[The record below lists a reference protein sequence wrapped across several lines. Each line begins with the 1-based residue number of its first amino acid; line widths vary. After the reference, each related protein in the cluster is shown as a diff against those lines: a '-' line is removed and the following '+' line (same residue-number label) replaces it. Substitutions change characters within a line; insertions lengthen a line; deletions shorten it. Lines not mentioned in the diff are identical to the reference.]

1 MNRLLAAAAIVG
13 MSVALAACEGPN
25 REPQLNT
32 MQSNVDQTYEGDFG
46 ELLYN
51 MYQAGKKAEYAED
64 AKAHLEADPPYIYN
78 HLDLL
83 EGGVTASEEA
93 LAHRQAAEAALNR
106 FLDPLRARIAYLES
120 LHVPEGTGMMTM
132 SVYFDTGSAAVNQ
145 SEIGKIEEAANF
157 LSQYPIAAVSIVG
170 YTDTVGNAGANEDL
184 SRRRAVAVV
193 ETLRDFGVPLAS
205 TVAVNA
211 AGEAGGADEV
221 DDQAN
226 RRVDIMISPHGRHV
240 Q

>member
-1 MNRLLAAAAIVG
+1 MKRLLTLALIFGA
-13 MSVALAACEGPN
+13 SVAVAACSGPN
-25 REPQLNT
+25 REPQLT
-32 MQSNVDQTYEGDFG
+32 SMQSNVDQTYDGDFG
-46 ELLYN
+46 DLLYN

-64 AKAHLEADPPYIYN
+64 AKAHLESDPPYIYN
-78 HLDLL
+78 HLDLV
-83 EGGVTASEEA
+83 EGGVTAAEEA
-93 LAHRQAAEAALNR
+93 LEHRRAAEAALNR

-120 LHVPEGTGMMTM
+120 LHVPEGTGMMT
-132 SVYFDTGSAAVNQ
+132 SSIFFDTGSATIRQ

-170 YTDTVGNAGANEDL
+170 YTDTVGNAGANQDL

-193 ETLRDFGVPLAS
+193 EALRNFGVPLAS

-211 AGEAGGADEV
+211 AGETGGADEV
-221 DDQAN
+221 EDQAN
-226 RRVDIMISPHGRHV
+226 RRVDIMVSPHGRHV

>member
-1 MNRLLAAAAIVG
+1 MNRLLAAVAIAG

-25 REPQLNT
+25 REPQLST

-64 AKAHLEADPPYIYN
+64 AKAHLESDPPYIYN

-120 LHVPEGTGMMTM
+120 LHVPEGTGMMSL

-145 SEIGKIEEAANF
+145 SEVGKIEEAANF

-170 YTDTVGNAGANEDL
+170 YTDTVGNASANEDL